1 MGLAFRHQRPVSAAA
16 GVRRRAV
23 YHAAMEMISPR
34 LAGQTEGPA
43 EAQDNAYYRSI
54 YLEAPLGMARISLEG
69 ILLDVNP
76 SLCAL
81 LGYES
86 EQLIGRHFSDF
97 FCDQDLSSS
106 QEWLRR
112 LNVLET
118 NRIFVEKRCRHAAGH
133 ALWISISMASWPGPS
148 GWPQYFIVNFENIS
162 EHKALRQE
170 LSRNEEKYRTV
181 LAATAQGFCMMDFSG
196 HLLEVNDAYCV
207 MTGYSREEL
216 LGMNVAELD
225 AYENPA
231 SIGARIADV
240 RRLGNLSFVAC
251 QRRKDGSII
260 SLQIATTHVAVLG
273 DRLFSFCNDLS
284 EQQAT
289 VEELYRLQQSNV
301 KSQQLNDEVH
311 GMLVHISETTLRQ
324 VGQELHDD
332 VGQILTGAAMLAGT
346 MAATLAKADRAESG
360 LARQLAGLLNEA
372 VDKLRGISHGLFPVD
387 LEPAGLH
394 AMLESLVKQ
403 VRASTAIDARLQH
416 DQSQPQLSAE
426 QSLHIYRI
434 VQEATS
440 NVIRHS
446 GAKLMTIAFAIRS
459 RGLVISVT
467 DNGFGIQRDRRNRP
481 GAGIG
486 LRTMVARAGQIGASL
501 RTLTPPG
508 GGTRIEILLPLAT
521 EMPASATPEE

>member
-1 MGLAFRHQRPVSAAA
+1 MMWVFVVDGVCDAAA
-16 GVRRRAV
+16 
-23 YHAAMEMISPR
+23 YHAAMDLISPR
-34 LAGQTEGPA
+34 VAGQTQATA

-54 YLEAPLGMARISLEG
+54 YLEAPRGMARIAIEG
-69 ILLDVNP
+69 TLLDVNP

-81 LGYES
+81 LGYEP
-86 EQLIGRHFSDF
+86 EQLLGHHFFDF
-97 FCDQDLSSS
+97 FGDQDPSSS

-118 NRIFVEKRCRHAAGH
+118 NRIFIERRCRHAAGH
-133 ALWISISMASWPGPS
+133 ALWVSISMASWPGPS
-148 GWPQYFIVNFENIS
+148 GWPQYFIATFENIS
-162 EHKALRQE
+162 ERKALRQE
-170 LSRNEEKYRTV
+170 LASNEEKYRTV
-181 LAATAQGFCMMDFSG
+181 LAATAQGFGLIDFTG
-196 HLLEVNDAYCV
+196 KLLEVNDAYCA
-207 MTGYSREEL
+207 MTGFSRAEL

-225 AYENPA
+225 AHENFA
-231 SIGARIADV
+231 SIVVRITDI
-240 RRLGNLSFVAC
+240 RRLGKLSFVAS
-251 QRRKDGSII
+251 QRRKDGSIL
-260 SLQIATTHVAVLG
+260 SLQIAATQAPELG
-273 DRLFSFCNDLS
+273 DRLFFFCNDLS

-301 KSQQLNDEVH
+301 KSQQLTDDVY

-324 VGQELHDD
+324 VGQDLHDD

-346 MAATLAKADRAESG
+346 MAATLAKAERAESG

-372 VDKLRGISHGLFPVD
+372 VDKLRAISHGLFPVD

-403 VRASTAIDARLQH
+403 VRSSTAIDVRLQH
-416 DQSQPQLSAE
+416 DHSQPQLSAE

-446 GAKLMTIAFAIRS
+446 GAKRMTIAFASRS

-467 DNGFGIQRDRRNRP
+467 DNGFGIQRERRNRS
-481 GAGIG
+481 GQGIG
-486 LRTMVARAGQIGASL
+486 LRTMAARAGQIGASL

-508 GGTRIEILLPLAT
+508 GGTRIEIMLPLAAH
-521 EMPASATPEE
+521 EKASATPEELNPP